1 MFVLTINEIISGVK
15 AKSFF
20 LPIIILFNHI
30 STEEENTD
38 RPGNRK
44 NLILLTETRG
54 KKTKLGRFSSAE
66 KKRKKR
72 AKFNSSFLPVGGWN
86 VLWTDSV
93 GRNRVLWLPWQ
104 RRPESGAAWHLLQS
118 PHWLKIIANVVL
130 ICLTTSPGTK
140 QQDVFI
146 LV

>member
-44 NLILLTETRG
+44 NLILLTETQG

-66 KKRKKR
+66 KKEKKER
-72 AKFNSSFLPVGGWN
+72 NSTVASCQSADGMCY
-86 VLWTDSV
+86 
-93 GRNRVLWLPWQ
+93 GRIR
-104 RRPESGAAWHLLQS
+104 
-118 PHWLKIIANVVL
+118 
-130 ICLTTSPGTK
+130 
-140 QQDVFI
+140 
-146 LV
+146 